1 MSDEPERR
9 ADGGEARDAGRP
21 SLDLRSDGGVAE
33 TDRIGEMLAGIER
46 KLAIRRTL
54 TVLALLLA
62 LAVAYFGT
70 GFLGDRA
77 VPAIVR
83 FAQYDFFFREFAQL
97 LNPSFV
103 DLTFYTQQNEIGGL
117 RALWVTLTDP
127 GSVLETATSLRSSL
141 LVSGVVI
148 TLSIGI
154 VGTIIGFPFA
164 LFFGVLGSERVVAFP
179 FNFAFRGVMSTIRA
193 IPALV
198 WVFIYAALVPLSPL
212 TAMLAVATDT
222 IGNLGR
228 LFTDELEEIQE
239 GPIEAIRSTGADRSQ
254 VISFGMLSQVSTPFI
269 AWTLYILEINVRIA
283 VGLGV
288 VGAGGLGQYIQQ
300 NLNLFNSS
308 RAGAGLIT
316 LLFLVLSIEL
326 ISSRTRAWLR
336 PSEHE
341 RKGLVEALRDLADG
355 GKWFGTYT
363 GKD

>member
-1 MSDEPERR
+1 MTGADSDPEAR
-9 ADGGEARDAGRP
+9 ADGGTQQ
-21 SLDLRSDGGVAE
+21 
-33 TDRIGEMLAGIER
+33 TDRVGEILTGIER
-46 KLAIRRTL
+46 KLAIRRAL
-54 TVLALLLA
+54 TVLALVLA
-62 LAVAYFGT
+62 LSVAYFGT
-70 GFLGDRA
+70 GFLGNRA

-83 FAQYDFFFREFAQL
+83 FAQYDFFVTEFIEL

-103 DLTFYTQQNEIGGL
+103 DITAYTQQNEIGGL
-117 RALWVTLTDP
+117 RAIWVTLTNP
-127 GSVLETATSLRSSL
+127 GTAIETATSLRSSL

-148 TLSIGI
+148 TLTIGI

-164 LFFGVLGSERVVAFP
+164 LFFGVLGSERVVPFP

-300 NLNLFNSS
+300 NLNLFNSH

-336 PSEHE
+336 PSEHQS
-341 RKGLVEALRDLADG
+341 KGLIEAIRDLGDG
-355 GKWFGTYT
+355 NKWLGT
-363 GKD
+363 GARKE

>member
-1 MSDEPERR
+1 MSDDDTPART
-9 ADGGEARDAGRP
+9 DGGT
-21 SLDLRSDGGVAE
+21 AE
-33 TDRIGEMLAGIER
+33 GTDRIDEILTGIER
-46 KLAIRRTL
+46 KLIARRGLTL
-54 TVLALLLA
+54 LALLLA
-62 LAVAYFGT
+62 GGVAYFGT

-77 VPAIVR
+77 VPAIIR
-83 FAQYDFFFREFAQL
+83 FAQYEFFVTEFGEL
-97 LNPSFV
+97 LQPTFV
-103 DLTFYTQQNEIGGL
+103 DLTFFTQENDIGGL
-117 RALWVTLTDP
+117 RAIWVTLTNP
-127 GSVLETATSLRSSL
+127 GTMVETATSLRSSL

-148 TLSIGI
+148 TLTIGI

-164 LFFGVLGSERVVAFP
+164 LFFGVLGSERVIPFP

-300 NLNLFNSS
+300 NLNLFNSF
-308 RAGAGLIT
+308 RAGAGLVT

-336 PSEHE
+336 PSEHQS
-341 RKGLVEALRDLADG
+341 KSLLDAIRDLGDG
-355 GKWFGTYT
+355 GKWLGTSG
-363 GKD
+363 GKE